1 MRRVNLWLA
10 AGVAVVV
17 ALAAAACA
25 RDASAPD
32 ATAADASAFPAAGAV
47 VEGASVRATLTER
60 VEVPGGAL
68 PGPAPEAGA
77 LWHEATVLHGAAVDP
92 ATGAVLALTSAR
104 EVGERDVRFADGEG
118 HDHRVRI
125 AGLAGRGPVARVRY
139 ERDGEPVAEIV
150 YRWDRR
156 DGGFVLRERTLT
168 LTRGGRVIL
177 RHVRSVQ
184 AAVVAP
190 ESDAT
195 TPSASGGL
203 PPVQRAQMLGC
214 TREWLAYGGASVA
227 MIVAGEAF
235 TLWPNGATLNALLGS
250 IAVWERALDNLLT
263 CQTGS

>member
-32 ATAADASAFPAAGAV
+32 AGAFPAAAAV

-60 VEVPGGAL
+60 VEIPGGAL
-68 PGPAPEAGA
+68 TALAPEADA
-77 LWHEATVLHGAAVDP
+77 RSREATVVRGAAVDP

-104 EVGERDVRFADGEG
+104 EVGERDVRFADDEG
-118 HDHRVRI
+118 HQHRIRI
-125 AGLAGRGPVARVRY
+125 TGLGGRGPVAHVTY
-139 ERDGEPVAEIV
+139 ERDGEPIAEIA

-177 RHVRSVQ
+177 RHVRATQSV
-184 AAVVAP
+184 VVASAP
-190 ESDAT
+190 DAAA
-195 TPSASGGL
+195 PSAAGGL
-203 PPVQRAQMLGC
+203 PPVQLAQAVGC
-214 TREWLAYGGASVA
+214 IKEWIAYGGASVV

-235 TLWPNGATLNALLGS
+235 TMWPNSVTFSALMSSVGL
-250 IAVWERALDNLLT
+250 WERALNSLLD
-263 CQTGS
+263 CQIAS